1 MTDRLYAAVE
11 AGGTKTL
18 CAVIDARRGIHAEC
32 RIPTSNPTN
41 TLDAVCAFFSD
52 WQQRHGPLHAAGI
65 ASFGPLA
72 LDRSAVNHGRML
84 RTPKPGWSDFDWLAG
99 FGRCFAG
106 PLGLDTDVNAAALAE
121 LRWGAGRGCAN
132 LVYITVGTGI
142 GGGVLIG
149 GEPLHGLMH
158 AELGHLRPRR
168 HAEDNTFPG
177 ICPFHGDCLEGLA
190 SGPAIIARSSASLAE
205 LPDTD
210 PAWRIE
216 ADYLGQLCAQATL
229 ALSPQRIILGGG
241 VMQQAAL
248 FDGIRQ
254 RLHHWLGGY
263 VPALSR
269 VADLEDYVA
278 APGLGTQSGILGAL
292 ALALR
297 AERAAALA
305 R

>member
-1 MTDRLYAAVE
+1 MTEPLYAAVE

-18 CAVIDARRGIHAEC
+18 CAVIDAQLGIRAQC
-32 RIPTSNPTN
+32 RIPTTGPGE
-41 TLDAVCAFFSD
+41 TLDAVCAFFAD

-65 ASFGPLA
+65 ASFGPLR
-72 LDRSAVNHGRML
+72 LDPAAGDHGRLL

-106 PLGLDTDVNAAALAE
+106 PLALDTDVNAAALAE
-121 LRWGAGRGCAN
+121 QRWGAGRGCGN
-132 LVYITVGTGI
+132 LIYITVGTGI
-142 GGGVLIG
+142 GGGVLVEG
-149 GEPLHGLMH
+149 RPLHGLMH

-168 HAEDNTFPG
+168 HAEDGRFAG

-190 SGPAIIARSSASLAE
+190 SGPAIIARSGASLAE

-229 ALSPQRIILGGG
+229 TISPQRIVLGGG
-241 VMQQAAL
+241 VMQQTAL

-263 VPALSR
+263 VPALAR
-269 VADLEDYVA
+269 AADLERYVV

-292 ALALR
+292 ALALG
-297 AERAAALA
+297 AEQAADPA